1 MLLFSTNEKEK
12 LEEFLQNKREEKKR
26 EQTVLN
32 EKTTEL
38 TTELK
43 NVIFSFISNNR
54 N

>member
-1 MLLFSTNEKEK
+1 MQLFSINDKEK
-12 LEEFLQNKREEKKR
+12 LEEFLKNKREEENR
-26 EQTVLN
+26 EQTILN

-43 NVIFSFISNNR
+43 NVIFSFMSSNR